1 VGGALGDPYRC
12 GNVAQTDARVMSHAC
27 EDVGVVGQK
36 VPPPGR
42 RGRPLLIISRKRIHE
57 LRIHCVLSAISPLHP
72 SRRDRWERTQRS
84 IASRFASSR
93 LPSSQ
98 TPRRSPV
105 DLDRGRRS
113 DPGAGV
119 ADHHVPEAPAA
130 RIASPR
136 GGISAGRALPRRP
149 ANGRLPE
156 GVGAPEPVDHRGGPD
171 GTEDEGDDEND
182 RQRNGLENSHC
193 PSMEGGPKRE
203 I

>member
-1 VGGALGDPYRC
+1 VFCQR
-12 GNVAQTDARVMSHAC
+12 
-27 EDVGVVGQK
+27 
-36 VPPPGR
+36 
-42 RGRPLLIISRKRIHE
+42 
-57 LRIHCVLSAISPLHP
+57 
-72 SRRDRWERTQRS
+72 SRRFIRPGGIAGKGHNGRS
-84 IASRFASSR
+84 RAGRFASSR

-149 ANGRLPE
+149 ANVRLPE
-156 GVGAPEPVDHRGGPD
+156 RVGAPEPVDHRGGPD
-171 GTEDEGDDEND
+171 GTEDEGDGEND

-193 PSMEGGPKRE
+193 PSIEGGLSGRSRLGGAHRSARTGARPNRRE
-203 I
+203 SAGSVGFGALGDAAP